1 MKDTLMPPHDPA
13 KIRAILFDLD
23 GTLVDSAPDIHA
35 GVAALLAEDG
45 LPPLS
50 FEAIR
55 SFIGGGVPVLMDRVM
70 QALGMPG
77 DANRHAEMVARF
89 TARYEHAPDG
99 LTKPYPGVVAAL
111 DALAAKGLPIG
122 LCTNKPEGPTR
133 TLLSDLGWGARFSCL
148 VGGDTLP
155 LRKPDPAPLFEAI
168 TRIGGGPVLFV
179 GDSEVDAETAQAA
192 GVPLLLFSG
201 GYRKTPVSDL
211 PHLATFDHFKD
222 LPGLI
227 AKISPH

>member
-1 MKDTLMPPHDPA
+1 MQPLDPVG
-13 KIRAILFDLD
+13 IRAILFDLD

-45 LPPLS
+45 IPPLP

-70 QALGMPG
+70 HALGMTDDP
-77 DANRHAEMVARF
+77 ARHADLVARF

-99 LTKPYPGVVAAL
+99 LTKPYPGVPAAL
-111 DALAAKGLPIG
+111 DALAAGGLPMG

-133 TLLSDLGWGARFSCL
+133 TLLSDLGWTARFACL

-155 LRKPDPAPLFEAI
+155 QRKPDPAPLHEAI
-168 TRIGGGPVLFV
+168 TRIGGGQVLFV
-179 GDSEVDAETAQAA
+179 GDSEVDAETARAA
-192 GVPLLLFSG
+192 GVPLLLFTG
-201 GYRKTPVSDL
+201 GYRKTPVADL
-211 PHLATFDHFKD
+211 PHLAAFDHFDD

-227 AKISPH
+227 FQIMSR